1 MPFWRLIKD
10 ENHEISCVQFSF
22 KFLDNIE
29 IFMILEVILRA
40 SLTKIIK
47 KSLDVCKKSLRQHRP
62 RFAPLDALRQ
72 RCIFIDFPCV
82 FQWFQ
87 WKFDPRWDFIDK
99 FEICGLRQAGPAS
112 TRANIVKLY
121 DFNFAYFSL
130 CFLMILVYMRARN
143 ISFYW
148 FYIGFNNV
156 WWTLNFE
163 LLGGA
168 SDVLCQRS
176 TFIHFP

>member
-10 ENHEISCVQFSF
+10 ENHEISCVQFSL

-29 IFMILEVILRA
+29 IFMILDVILRA

-72 RCIFIDFPCV
+72 RCIFIDFPYV

-87 WKFDPRWDFIDK
+87 WKFNPRWDFIDK

-130 CFLMILVYMRARN
+130 CFFNDFRVYESNFGGLMEQNRWKSIRRVQKVPPPRVA
-143 ISFYW
+143 
-148 FYIGFNNV
+148 
-156 WWTLNFE
+156 
-163 LLGGA
+163 
-168 SDVLCQRS
+168 
-176 TFIHFP
+176 